1 MSEHT
6 GEDVVIVARV
16 RFALSD
22 GTAEAWLVP
31 MRLADDALAYVA
43 AVYPPDGAI
52 MMGVESTK
60 RDRTALQQ
68 IVVARADV
76 TTL

>member
-1 MSEHT
+1 
-6 GEDVVIVARV
+6 
-16 RFALSD
+16 
-22 GTAEAWLVP
+22 
-31 MRLADDALAYVA
+31 MRLADDALSYVA

-60 RDRTALQQ
+60 RDRTALQK